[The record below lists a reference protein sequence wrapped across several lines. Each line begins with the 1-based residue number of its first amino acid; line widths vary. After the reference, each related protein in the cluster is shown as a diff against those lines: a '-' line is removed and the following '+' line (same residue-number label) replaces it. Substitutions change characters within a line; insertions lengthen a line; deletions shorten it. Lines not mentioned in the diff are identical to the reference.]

1 MPTALSPNEQ
11 AQLLQTIEMFEV
23 ISQSQPQD
31 HQSLE
36 ILKEAYFKLG
46 RHQEV
51 VHASKRIAQ
60 AYVQEGQLSSAI
72 LEYES
77 ILQLFPNDPDVQA
90 ALAEIENRANSF
102 GIQSATSEAE
112 GYEKA
117 RAAAPTTSS
126 PNGRVLA
133 QEIDDGRQTMYKL
146 FVDGKA
152 VSAPDFNA
160 CWFTPDLTA
169 APSQV
174 IQPFVQILADKEVLP
189 VAQSMQM
196 IAEKSRLTYL
206 PLERYDIDIDTARS
220 FPRDLCQRWCVMPFD
235 RLSKSVLVATANPF
249 NKQAVH
255 DLEQITKNRLLWY
268 LSMPAELTHTLR
280 KVFR

>member
-102 GIQSATSEAE
+102 GIQSAASNSEE
-112 GYEKA
+112 YEKP
-117 RAAAPTTSS
+117 RPAAPTTTS
-126 PNGRVLA
+126 PNGRVLVP
-133 QEIDDGRQTMYKL
+133 EIDDGRQTMYKM
-146 FVDGKA
+146 FVDGKV
-152 VSAPDFNA
+152 VSAADFNA

-169 APSQV
+169 TPSQV
-174 IQPFVQILADKEVLP
+174 IEPFVQILADKEVLT
-189 VAQSMQM
+189 VEQSMKM
-196 IAEKSRLTYL
+196 IVEKSRLTYL
-206 PLERYDIDIDTARS
+206 PLERYDVDIDTARS
-220 FPRDLCQRWCVMPFD
+220 FPRELCQRWCVMPFD
-235 RLSKSVLVATANPF
+235 RLSKSVLVATTNPF
-249 NKQAVH
+249 NKQAAH

-268 LSMPAELTHTLR
+268 LSMPAELTRTVR